1 MKIKTIS
8 NDSWNSWFRKP
19 LIFIGFHPLKH
30 INGATIVALAVFD
43 NGICE
48 CRNLEDS
55 HHERE
60 QFFRY
65 VVEKYQGAPV
75 NIFNQKTK
83 AIFDQLMARDFDQK
97 GLMYFYLKGSEQD
110 TQRWKKELD
119 CAIRS
124 RNEITSPDNPI
135 QIKLSL

>member
-8 NDSWNSWFRKP
+8 DDLWNSWFCKP
-19 LIFIGFHPLKH
+19 LIFIGFHPH
-30 INGATIVALAVFD
+30 IKDSTTIVALAVFD
-43 NGICE
+43 NGVCE
-48 CRNLEDS
+48 CRSLEES

-65 VVEKYQGAPV
+65 VVEKYRGSPV

-83 AIFDQLMARDFDQK
+83 GIFDQLMARNFNQR
-97 GLMYFYLKGSEQD
+97 GLMYFYLKGKEED

-119 CAIRS
+119 CAICS
-124 RNEITSPDNPI
+124 RNEMTSPDNPI
-135 QIKLSL
+135 QINLDL